1 MATTTIRDELDAAER
16 SVKWAAWPNKQT
28 YGPGLTAYE
37 VAERHNRFLRSGWS
51 GWSSHVS
58 YHNVRVA
65 PLGEPPDP
73 WREHYPSWVVG
84 KDPWTI

>member
-16 SVKWAAWPNKQT
+16 SVRWAAWPNKQT

-51 GWSSHVS
+51 SGGS

-65 PLGEPPDP
+65 PLQEPPDP
-73 WREHYPSWVVG
+73 WREYYISQVVG
-84 KDPWTI
+84 QDPWTI